1 MAISK
6 YLTLKEWAESF
17 EGRIPASTLRA
28 EIHAGRLRCI
38 RARPGCNA
46 PILVSEAEMER
57 WLKDVAGKR
66 QAALSPTEAAAANAS
81 GGSNDSR

>member
-1 MAISK
+1 MGIPK
-6 YLTLKEWAESF
+6 FRLLREWESYF

-46 PILVSEAEMER
+46 PILVSEPEIER
-57 WLKDVAGKR
+57 WLNDVAGKR
-66 QAALSPTEAAAANAS
+66 QAALSPIQASEAIQAACH
-81 GGSNDSR
+81 GE

>member
-1 MAISK
+1 MAVQH
-6 YLTLKEWAESF
+6 LRTLKEWAQF
-17 EGRIPASTLRA
+17 YEGRIPASTLRA

-46 PILVSEAEMER
+46 PILVSETEMER

-66 QAALSPTEAAAANAS
+66 QKALSPAEASSASAA
-81 GGSNDSR
+81 GGGQ